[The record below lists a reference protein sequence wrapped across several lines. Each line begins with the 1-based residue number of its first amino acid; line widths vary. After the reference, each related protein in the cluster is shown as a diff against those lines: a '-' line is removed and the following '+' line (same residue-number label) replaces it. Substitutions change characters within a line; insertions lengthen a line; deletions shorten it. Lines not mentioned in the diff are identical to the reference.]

1 MPRNRCRTLGVLPGD
16 QGYCDAWSNELWAC
30 TSEKGCEYQIE
41 QLSEIELKE
50 HEKVEIPSDLQVVAH
65 EMKVRPELFSLLSE
79 DVYEPVKEALKI
91 IEKMSPLGKGGW
103 TQEMVRYW
111 DDYKWIDLDMGM
123 LSSLYS
129 QLAVLSS
136 RMEANYKKA
145 EKSVKI
151 IKAEKFTIIK
161 KVFASGIRPRK
172 VGEKLPSD
180 MAVKNLVT
188 ADQQVKDAIDI
199 EMGAFEASRMF
210 TTFAES
216 VQDHI
221 NVLKRRLESIRGERR
236 NAGNEGS

>member
-1 MPRNRCRTLGVLPGD
+1 MPRNRCKTMGVLPGD

-30 TSEKGCEYQIE
+30 TSDKGCDNQIE
-41 QLSEIELKE
+41 QLSEIELE
-50 HEKVEIPSDLQVVAH
+50 QHEKVEVPSDLQVVAH
-65 EMKVRPELFSLLSE
+65 EMKVRPELFYLLSE

-103 TQEMVRYW
+103 TQDMVNYW

-145 EKSVKI
+145 EKSVKV
-151 IKAEKFTIIK
+151 IKAEKFTVIK
-161 KVFASGIRPRK
+161 KVFTSGIRPRK
-172 VGEKLPSD
+172 VGEKPPTNEEI
-180 MAVKNLVT
+180 KNLVM
-188 ADQQVKDAIDI
+188 ADQQVKDAMNI
-199 EMGAFEASRMF
+199 EMGAFEASKMF
-210 TTFAES
+210 LSFTES

-236 NAGNEGS
+236 NAGNEGH